1 MFQLDS
7 MTGGRRHTKRRGS
20 RKAAKRSGRRKSSR
34 KSSRRKGSRKSSR
47 KSTKKRSGKKR
58 KMNQFFTMMMAAKK
72 KGSPSFSYKGKTY
85 HRKEKNGM
93 TYYKA

>member
-1 MFQLDS
+1 MMSNQ
-7 MTGGRRHTKRRGS
+7 MAGGKRRTKRRGS
-20 RKAAKRSGRRKSSR
+20 RKAAKRSGK
-34 KSSRRKGSRKSSR
+34 RKGSR

>member
-1 MFQLDS
+1 MMSPQ
-7 MTGGRRHTKRRGS
+7 MTGGKRRTKRRGS
-20 RKAAKRSGRRKSSR
+20 RKAAKRSGK
-34 KSSRRKGSRKSSR
+34 RKGSR

>member
-1 MFQLDS
+1 MMSSQ
-7 MTGGRRHTKRRGS
+7 MTGGKRRTKRRGS
-20 RKAAKRSGRRKSSR
+20 RKGAKRSSK
-34 KSSRRKGSRKSSR
+34 RKSSR

>member
-1 MFQLDS
+1 MMSPQ
-7 MTGGRRHTKRRGS
+7 MKGGKRRTKRRGS
-20 RKAAKRSGRRKSSR
+20 RKAAKRSGK
-34 KSSRRKGSRKSSR
+34 RKGSRSR

-58 KMNQFFTMMMAAKK
+58 KMNQFFTMMMTAKK

>member
-1 MFQLDS
+1 MFSGMMPSQ
-7 MTGGRRHTKRRGS
+7 MAGGKRRTKRRGS
-20 RKAAKRSGRRKSSR
+20 RKGAKRSGK
-34 KSSRRKGSRKSSR
+34 RKGSR

>member
-7 MTGGRRHTKRRGS
+7 MTGGKRRTKRRGS

-34 KSSRRKGSRKSSR
+34 RSGRRKSSR